1 MRDHALLASAS
12 SNADLAALLCCAT
25 AARLSKPLLTTE
37 PVAARGSGSNGAGR
51 RPTLWLLQG
60 FYARV
65 VVTERSVWCI
75 PPTTRDPSGPVLIT
89 RIGRL
94 SWLLVL

>member
-37 PVAARGSGSNGAGR
+37 PVAAFSAPEAPGVTARAGAR
-51 RPTLWLLQG
+51 
-60 FYARV
+60 
-65 VVTERSVWCI
+65 
-75 PPTTRDPSGPVLIT
+75 PSGFCRVFT
-89 RIGRL
+89 RA
-94 SWLLVL
+94 